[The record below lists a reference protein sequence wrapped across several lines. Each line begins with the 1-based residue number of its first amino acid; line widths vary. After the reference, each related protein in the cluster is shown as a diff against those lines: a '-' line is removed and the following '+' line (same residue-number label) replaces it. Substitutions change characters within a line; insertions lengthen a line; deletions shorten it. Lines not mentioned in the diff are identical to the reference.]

1 MVRRTS
7 VLTRRFFRRS
17 TFLQI
22 GLVAAFWFL
31 GDWLGRQTG
40 LPLPGGVIGL
50 FLALVVLH
58 VRGLPVVT
66 MKRGA
71 DWLLADML
79 LFFVPAVLAVLDHRE
94 LIGLTGL
101 KILSVIVLSTIAVM
115 VVTALTIDLCY
126 RWTERHVAAS

>member
-22 GLVAAFWFL
+22 GLMAAFWLL

-58 VRGLPVVT
+58 AGGLPVVT

-71 DWLLADML
+71 DRLLGDML
-79 LFFVPAVLAVLDHRE
+79 LFFVPAVLAVLDHGE

-101 KILSVIVLSTIAVM
+101 KILSVIVISTLAVM
-115 VVTALTIDLCY
+115 VVTALTIDVCY
-126 RWTERHVAAS
+126 RWTERHVVAN